1 MATLA
6 ATGRKAFTLALS
18 FFVFPKPF
26 TAGTIRLKID
36 GNKLIKIVGESQSCM
51 VSKFRIIWKQT
62 VVALASTSAEKIGLW
77 DTTAVSQQR
86 DSWAVTGH
94 VQQWV
99 EHGPAAPRSVSTGA
113 CTDNPTCA
121 QSFCR

>member
-51 VSKFRIIWKQT
+51 VSKLPIIFKRT
-62 VVALASTSAEKIGLW
+62 RKYVPSVVCVLARCLAG
-77 DTTAVSQQR
+77 
-86 DSWAVTGH
+86 
-94 VQQWV
+94 
-99 EHGPAAPRSVSTGA
+99 
-113 CTDNPTCA
+113 N
-121 QSFCR
+121 